1 MERNEIYRH
10 VKETVVATGADID
23 PAAIRAESTVG
34 ALGLDSISLV
44 ELGVRLEQQFGSK
57 LVLDDWVDEQTS
69 KDGGDWTL
77 QSLVNFIERSIAD
90 GVGDSS
96 RQG

>member
-1 MERNEIYRH
+1 MDHNEIYQE
-10 VKETVVATGADID
+10 VKQAFVATEADVD
-23 PAAIRAESTVG
+23 PAAMQPESTVG
-34 ALGLDSISLV
+34 MLGLDSISLV
-44 ELGVRLEQQFGSK
+44 ELSVRLEEQFGPE

-69 KDGGDWTL
+69 EDVGAWTL

-96 RQG
+96 QQG